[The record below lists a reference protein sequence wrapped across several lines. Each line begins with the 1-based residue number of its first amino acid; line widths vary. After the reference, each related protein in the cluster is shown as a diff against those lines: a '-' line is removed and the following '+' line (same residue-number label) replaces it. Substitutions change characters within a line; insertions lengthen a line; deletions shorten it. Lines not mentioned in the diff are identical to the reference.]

1 MSNYSAPTHE
11 DIERC
16 AFFIYVAEGRPEQ
29 HALAHWLQA
38 EAQLIATAR
47 HEAGLLHDPASAADP
62 TQLHG
67 S

>member
-1 MSNYSAPTHE
+1 MSNYFAPTHD

-29 HALAHWLQA
+29 DALTHWLQA
-38 EAQLIATAR
+38 EAQLIAVAR
-47 HEAGLLHDPASAADP
+47 HDAGLLDDPASAADP
-62 TQLHG
+62 AQLHG